1 MVSCVTAVAV
11 ISLEY
16 FQEYFYKHVFRIQN
30 LDEPCRNCFWFE
42 AVLVVELLLGLL
54 LAATELL
61 VEAELNLRTGDRK
74 SGDVDLG
81 VHCGG
86 VKAGV
91 GDDLMAEAVLEIA
104 NSSSRSSS
112 DRPCL
117 WSLQSCI
124 STVGNLILKLP
135 LDDEAKAEAAA
146 TPDEADSSVTCIGC
160 WCCWPL
166 ILSSMH
172 TPQSPYSTIAA
183 VYTFWW
189 GK

>member
-1 MVSCVTAVAV
+1 M
-11 ISLEY
+11 
-16 FQEYFYKHVFRIQN
+16 
-30 LDEPCRNCFWFE
+30 
-42 AVLVVELLLGLL
+42 LVVALLLGLL

-117 WSLQSCI
+117 
-124 STVGNLILKLP
+124 
-135 LDDEAKAEAAA
+135 
-146 TPDEADSSVTCIGC
+146 
-160 WCCWPL
+160 
-166 ILSSMH
+166 
-172 TPQSPYSTIAA
+172 
-183 VYTFWW
+183 
-189 GK
+189 